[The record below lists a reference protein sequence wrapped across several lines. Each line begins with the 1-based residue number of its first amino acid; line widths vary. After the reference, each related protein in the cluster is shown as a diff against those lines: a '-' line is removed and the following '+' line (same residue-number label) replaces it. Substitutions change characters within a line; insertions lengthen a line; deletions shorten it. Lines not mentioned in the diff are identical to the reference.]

1 MEVIKQASDDD
12 KEITRSVTTKS
23 VRHWRWKERKGDGPP
38 KSRWLRRS
46 RLVAREYALDK
57 RDDVFSTASSGH
69 LLRILP
75 VLYLAEVG
83 ELKEAAGRSEEE
95 VMLATMDIKDAFL
108 QVPQE
113 KPLRLKMPGGDFI
126 VLKNLPGQR
135 IGAKAWFDYFSTF
148 LA

>member
-1 MEVIKQASDDD
+1 M
-12 KEITRSVTTKS
+12 
-23 VRHWRWKERKGDGPP
+23 
-38 KSRWLRRS
+38 
-46 RLVAREYALDK
+46 AREYALDK

-75 VLYLAEVG
+75 VLYLVEVG

-95 VMLATMDIKDAFL
+95 VMLGTMDIKDAFL

-113 KPLRLKMPGGDFI
+113 EPLRLKMLGGDFI

-148 LA
+148 HAC

>member
-1 MEVIKQASDDD
+1 M
-12 KEITRSVTTKS
+12 
-23 VRHWRWKERKGDGPP
+23 
-38 KSRWLRRS
+38 
-46 RLVAREYALDK
+46 AREYALDK
-57 RDDVFSTASSGH
+57 RDDVFSPASSGH
-69 LLRILP
+69 LLRLLP

-95 VMLATMDIKDAFL
+95 VMLGTMDIKDAFL

-113 KPLRLKMPGGDFI
+113 EPLRLKMPGGDFI